1 MIYGEKWRFY
11 YEIRYRR
18 SNAGFHI
25 SIPLPL
31 YKRRQSLIQRGF
43 TQNQP
48 NYNFIFL
55 YAVSRG
61 NGVKMA

>member
-1 MIYGEKWRFY
+1 MKLGIGVHTPDSISPYLS
-11 YEIRYRR
+11 I
-18 SNAGFHI
+18 NA
-25 SIPLPL
+25 
-31 YKRRQSLIQRGF
+31 SLIQRGF